1 MVMGI
6 RERNK
11 QEVVNA
17 AVSIAQR
24 NNWNPQDLVAI
35 VSYETG
41 GTFNPWQAGPSTT
54 QTRGLFQWVPE
65 NQERYGI
72 TRNMSIADQMEAGA
86 KYLADRGVKPG
97 DGLLPMYAA
106 VNAGHAS
113 LVSRTDERN
122 GGRPGTVAE
131 KVLGKEFKGHI
142 ERAAQ
147 LVEKYVNPSTMNGYT
162 AAQQD
167 IIDGVT
173 RVSNPN
179 AVGTPSPRPD
189 PNAPLAAPVSP
200 VTRGTLP
207 DITSAPGGLFDYSR
221 AAADMTGEFP
231 SYEAEKNL
239 SRSLAGITPS
249 VTSAQGGLL
258 SPAGLAGQYGQYQP
272 ASGNAWND
280 QPTVNERMASP
291 RTPTMEQQRLAD
303 AVRNSV
309 APQVASAP
317 GGLFQPTGAFNNV
330 NQTRPSG
337 SFSPSSPFGVAGL
350 PAASGPALS
359 GAQKWDQMRQENNVT
374 PKPTEG
380 VQQWGQMRNEA
391 YPETPRS
398 YPAQPAPAK
407 PSAPVSSVPP
417 AVSTAY
423 QNYAASRMAAPS
435 TPAPASRSTGIDVA
449 NSAMSLADQYA
460 SYGAGKVAPM
470 QTASSAT
477 QAAPE
482 APRTVAPRQVTPY
495 SPPAPVQPAMTPE
508 RAKALGMVATPNVPG
523 KYMPDVKANPAQ
535 VMKDQLGLFARNPQ
549 SLFTAALGAL
559 QGGVFFDRLL
569 PDLAVAKGGLLS
581 PERQQIG
588 GGLTAPGGN
597 TGGNVGG
604 IGGLGGFQAGGGNW
618 GNYGSSGGFNSGF
631 TSSSGFTYDR

>member
-1 MVMGI
+1 MAMGV

-35 VSYETG
+35 VSYETAG
-41 GTFNPWQAGPSTT
+41 KFNPWQAGPVT
-54 QTRGLFQWVPE
+54 QWGQHRGLFQWGEP
-65 NQERYGI
+65 QQKQYGV
-72 TRNMSIADQMEAGA
+72 TRTMSIAEQMEAGA
-86 KYLADRGVKPG
+86 RYLADRGVKPG
-97 DGLLPMYAA
+97 DGLLAMYAA

-113 LVSRTDERN
+113 KVNATDENN
-122 GGRPGTVAE
+122 GGRPGTVSE
-131 KVLGKEFKGHI
+131 KVFGEEMRDDIADAKE
-142 ERAAQ
+142 
-147 LVEKYVNPSTMNGYT
+147 LVSKYANPSTMNGFS
-162 AAQQD
+162 AVQQD

-179 AVGTPSPRPD
+179 AVATPSPRPD
-189 PNAPLAAPVSP
+189 PNAPMAAPVSP

-231 SYEAEKNL
+231 GYEAEKNL

-249 VTSAQGGLL
+249 VTTSPGGLL

-272 ASGNAWND
+272 ASGNAWNN

-303 AVRNSV
+303 AVRQSV

-317 GGLFQPTGAFNNV
+317 GGLFQSTGAFNNV
-330 NQTRPSG
+330 NQARPSG

-350 PAASGPALS
+350 PAASGISSPVSQLGREA
-359 GAQKWDQMRQENNVT
+359 
-374 PKPTEG
+374 
-380 VQQWGQMRNEA
+380 VQSLPGGI
-391 YPETPRS
+391 S
-398 YPAQPAPAK
+398 K
-407 PSAPVSSVPP
+407 PSPYSGTGAANATGPMSTSSPQGK

-435 TPAPASRSTGIDVA
+435 TPAPSG
-449 NSAMSLADQYA
+449 LAAAYGAAQYA
-460 SYGAGKVAPM
+460 PARDEPGQLAAGTPM
-470 QTASSAT
+470 MPSTASSAT
-477 QAAPE
+477 QANPAME

-523 KYMPDVKANPAQ
+523 AYMPNVAGNPLQ
-535 VMKDQLGLFARNPQ
+535 VARDQMGHIARNPLE
-549 SLFTAALGAL
+549 SLFNMALGTL
-559 QGGVFFDRLL
+559 QGGVFHSGVGNMLQS
-569 PDLAVAKGGLLS
+569 AGGLF
-581 PERQQIG
+581 G
-588 GGLTAPGGN
+588 GGQAQSPAN
-597 TGGNVGG
+597 YSVGG
-604 IGGLGGFQAGGGNW
+604 QGQFGTISGMNATP
-618 GNYGSSGGFNSGF
+618 SSGGFQTSYGNGQNTYTNSWGVESPIGN
-631 TSSSGFTYDR
+631 TGSRATPT